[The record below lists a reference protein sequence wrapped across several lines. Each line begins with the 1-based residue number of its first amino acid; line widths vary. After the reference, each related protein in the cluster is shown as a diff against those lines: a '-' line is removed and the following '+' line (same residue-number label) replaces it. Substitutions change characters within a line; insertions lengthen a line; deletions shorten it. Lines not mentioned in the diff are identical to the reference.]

1 MMNFKKLGIIIQ
13 REYLNKVKKKSF
25 LLITFLAPIFFAAIA
40 ILPTVIMLGTKEEAK
55 KVGVVD
61 RSGIVLPFL
70 ESNETVEYIDLGAGA
85 PVDSIKTNLEGWG
98 VDVLL
103 SISELDESAKNVTA
117 DTYSVKPLGMDTGE
131 NIENRINDAVEAY
144 RIDSYG
150 IENLESIMKEVR
162 SNVHLH
168 SYTVDESGKETIS
181 ESGVYMAVSMI
192 LGMMLYMFI
201 ALFSGMVMSSVIEEK
216 SSRVVEVLVS
226 SVKAT
231 ELLFGKIIGVAL
243 VALTQFLLW
252 IVLTGAIV
260 GVAGGIIGMDKIM
273 SMGSQATEVPGVDMS
288 EMGIHPDFGMGDLST
303 TLEMTEGAAEVPVD
317 SLVATADTLAV
328 AEPTGMNAIMS
339 TIGNLNLGLI
349 LFAFLIFF
357 VFGYLLY
364 ASLFAAIGSGVEN
377 EGDSTQ
383 LQLPVTIPLMI
394 GFFVALYAFKAPDSQ
409 LVFWFSMIP
418 FTSPIVMLARIP
430 FGVAT
435 WELVLSIVLLIGTF
449 IACAWAS
456 AKIYKVGILMYG
468 KKSTFKDL
476 WKWLKQK

>member
-1 MMNFKKLGIIIQ
+1 MNFKKLGIIIE

-25 LLITFLAPIFFAAIA
+25 LLITFLAPVFFAAMC
-40 ILPTVIMLGTKEEAK
+40 ILPSVIMMGAKEESK
-55 KVGVVD
+55 KIGVVD
-61 RSGIVLPFL
+61 RSGIVLPYL
-70 ESNETVEYIDLGAGA
+70 ESNKIIEYVDLGPEA
-85 PVDSIKTNLEGWG
+85 PVDSIKTNLQGWG
-98 VDVLL
+98 IDVLL
-103 SISELDESAKNVTA
+103 SISELDEATRSVSA
-117 DTYSVKPLGMDTGE
+117 DTFSEKPLGMDTGE

-150 IENLESIMKEVR
+150 IENLESIMSEVK
-162 SNVHLH
+162 SNIHLH
-168 SYTVDESGKETIS
+168 SYTVDESGKESIS

-231 ELLFGKIIGVAL
+231 ELMFGKIIGVAL

-252 IVLTGAIV
+252 ILLTGAIL
-260 GVAGGIIGMDKIM
+260 GVAVGIMGKDKLMAMGGET
-273 SMGSQATEVPGVDMS
+273 TEMVQVTD
-288 EMGIHPDFGMGDLST
+288 MGIHPGDID
-303 TLEMTEGAAEVPVD
+303 LESLQESMAAAPAD
-317 SLVATADTLAV
+317 SLATG
-328 AEPTGMNAIMS
+328 EPSGMQTVMS
-339 TIGNLNLGLI
+339 TLGNLNFGLI
-349 LFAFLIFF
+349 LVVFLIYFI
-357 VFGYLLY
+357 FGYLLY
-364 ASLFAAIGSGVEN
+364 ASMFAAIGSGVES
-377 EGDSTQ
+377 EGDSSQ
-383 LQLPVTIPLMI
+383 LQMPVTIPLLL
-394 GFFVALYAFKAPDSQ
+394 GFFVALYAFKAPDSS

-435 WELVLSIVLLIGTF
+435 WELILSIVLLVITF
-449 IACAWAS
+449 VGCAWAS

-476 WKWLKQK
+476 FKWLKQK

>member
-1 MMNFKKLGIIIQ
+1 MNFKKLGIIIQ

-25 LLITFLAPIFFAAIA
+25 ILITFLAPILFAAIA
-40 ILPTVIMLGTKEEAK
+40 ILPSVIMMGTKEQAK
-55 KVGVVD
+55 RVGVVD
-61 RSGIVLPFL
+61 RSGIVMPFL
-70 ESNETVEYIDLGAGA
+70 VSNDNVTYVDLGPGA
-85 PVDSIKTNLEGWG
+85 PLDSIKADFKAWD

-103 SISELDESAKNVTA
+103 SISELDTEKRTLTA
-117 DTYSVKPLGMDTGE
+117 DTYSEKPLGMDTGE
-131 NIENRINDAVEAY
+131 NIEHRINDAVEAY
-144 RIDSYG
+144 RVESYG
-150 IENLESIMKEVR
+150 IENLKVIMSEVK
-162 SNVHLH
+162 SNIHVHN
-168 SYTVDESGKETIS
+168 YTIDDSGNEKIS

-231 ELLFGKIIGVAL
+231 ELMFGKIIGVAL

-252 IVLTGAIV
+252 ILLTGVIV
-260 GVAGGIIGMDKIM
+260 GVAGSIIGMDKIM
-273 SMGSQATEVPGVDMS
+273 SVGTEAVSASD
-288 EMGIHPDFGMGDLST
+288 MGIHPDMDVDLESLQAAAAQPADSVAVSAGPSGMEAVVST
-303 TLEMTEGAAEVPVD
+303 L
-317 SLVATADTLAV
+317 
-328 AEPTGMNAIMS
+328 
-339 TIGNLNLGLI
+339 GNLNVGQI
-349 LFAFLIFF
+349 VIAFLLFF
-357 VFGYLLY
+357 IFGYLLY
-364 ASLFAAIGSGVEN
+364 ASLFAAIGSAVEN
-377 EGDSTQ
+377 EGDSNQ
-383 LQLPVTIPLMI
+383 LQLPVTIPLML

-435 WELVLSIVLLIGTF
+435 WELVVSIVLLILTF
-449 IACAWAS
+449 IGCAWAS